1 MGAFNRSTTH
11 YCTFEK
17 RWDADGKVF
26 IQAQAHTTL
35 TAKTCYQ
42 IVVNEFGNITRG
54 IADEATYCY
63 IGVPLAAVA
72 DAAIAW
78 LQIGGYIAAMTTT
91 SDTFAIGDGI
101 KKFDATIVSVDGDYS
116 GAAGEFAVSAETDG
130 VASTNVNAML
140 VPERI
145 LGTS

>member
-26 IQAQAHTTL
+26 MQAQAHTTL
-35 TAKTCYQ
+35 VAKTCYQ
-42 IVVNEFGNITRG
+42 IIINEFGNITRG
-54 IADEATYCY
+54 VADETKYCY

-78 LQIGGYIAAMTTT
+78 FQIGGYIASMVCT
-91 SDTFAIGDGI
+91 SGDHVVGEGI
-101 KKFDATIVSVDGDYS
+101 KKYDATIVTSAADFS
-116 GAAGEFAVSAETDG
+116 GAAGEFAVAAAAGSS
-130 VASTNVNAML
+130 VSVINAML
-140 VPERI
+140 VPELI
-145 LGTS
+145 LGTT